1 MIGRLAPAAR
11 LVIAAAMLAAATW
24 LWLQLPTKMQSWAP
38 IEVTG
43 AVGEHVEGR
52 NLAVTVHD
60 VQLAR
65 VITFTN
71 DGVPVR
77 MSTDGAWLVTV
88 LSYEPLLSAESPV
101 FELTAD
107 GRRFTSPLSG
117 FDRNAPPGLTQR
129 SVVAFEVPTV
139 PTLAELL
146 VYNKTIDQYG
156 NPMPAPLDSA
166 IAVPLPVPDEALP
179 QLDLNKATAL

>member
-1 MIGRLAPAAR
+1 MTRRLLPVAR
-11 LVIAAAMLAAATW
+11 VLAAAAMLAAATW

-65 VITFTN
+65 VVTFTN

-77 MSTDGAWLVTV
+77 MSTDGAWLVVV

-117 FDRNAPPGLTQR
+117 FARNAPPGLTQR
-129 SVVAFEVPTV
+129 NVVAFEVPAV
-139 PTLAELL
+139 PTSAELL
-146 VYNKTIDQYG
+146 VYNKTADRYG

-166 IAVPLPVPDEALP
+166 IAVPLQVSVEALP
-179 QLDLNKATAL
+179 QLDLDKAAP